1 MRFHPL
7 WFMYTIIFSS
17 FNLFNQN
24 KNWRIVNEERQI
36 VYCVYTENFIV
47 NETLFLSKY
56 ES

>member
-1 MRFHPL
+1 
-7 WFMYTIIFSS
+7 MYTIIFSS

-47 NETLFLSKY
+47 NETQFLSKY